1 MHDIKSIRNNPKKFD
16 QTLKDRNLKPVSEKV
31 LKLDA
36 EIRKFKTKLQEVQ
49 ENRNLKSRKIGLL
62 IKENKDPISLQ
73 NEVKELKNKLT
84 LLEENIRNAELDL
97 NKILMSLPNILDE
110 DVPIGFS
117 EDENKLVKKW
127 GKIKNFG
134 FIPQDHVKLGE
145 RNNEMDFKTGAKLS
159 GSRFVLM
166 RNDLALLERSL
177 ITFMLDTN
185 IKEFGHQEISPPYL
199 VNSAALTGTGQLPKF
214 SEDLFETNDGK
225 WLIPTSEVPL
235 TNIVSNEILKEQDLP
250 FNFVSYSPCFR
261 SEAGAAG
268 KDTRGMIRQHQFSK
282 VEMVS
287 IVNPKKS
294 NLELE
299 RMTKCAE
306 LILQKLELPY
316 RVIILCS
323 GDTGFSSKKTYDI
336 EVWLPGQN
344 DGKGEY
350 REISSCSNCG
360 DFQSRRMNSRF
371 REQETK
377 DIKFVHTLNGSCLAV
392 GRTMIALIENYQN
405 EDGSV
410 EVPKILQPYMHGKQ
424 KILLKT
430 LS

>member
-31 LKLDA
+31 LKLDS

>member
-84 LLEENIRNAELDL
+84 LLEENIRNSELDL

-371 REQETK
+371 REKETK

>member
-294 NLELE
+294 NLELD

-360 DFQSRRMNSRF
+360 DFQSRRMNARF
-371 REQETK
+371 REKETK

>member
-371 REQETK
+371 REKETK

>member
-49 ENRNLKSRKIGLL
+49 ENRNLKSKTIGLL

-185 IKEFGHQEISPPYL
+185 IKEFGHKEISPPYL

-371 REQETK
+371 REKETK
-377 DIKFVHTLNGSCLAV
+377 VIKFVHTLNGSCLAV

>member
-62 IKENKDPISLQ
+62 IKENKDPITLQ

-199 VNSAALTGTGQLPKF
+199 VNSTALTGTGQLPKF

-299 RMTKCAE
+299 RITKCAE

>member
-199 VNSAALTGTGQLPKF
+199 VNSTALTGTGQLPKF

>member
-49 ENRNLKSRKIGLL
+49 EHRNLKSRKIGLL

-84 LLEENIRNAELDL
+84 LLEENIRNSELDL
-97 NKILMSLPNILDE
+97 YKILMSLPNILDE

-127 GKIKNFG
+127 GKIKNFD

-287 IVNPKKS
+287 IVNPKES

-371 REQETK
+371 REKETK

>member
-360 DFQSRRMNSRF
+360 DFQSRRMNARF
-371 REQETK
+371 REKETK

>member
-49 ENRNLKSRKIGLL
+49 EHRNLKSRKIGLL

-371 REQETK
+371 REKETK

>member
-31 LKLDA
+31 LKLDS
-36 EIRKFKTKLQEVQ
+36 EIRKSKTKLQEVQ

-134 FIPQDHVKLGE
+134 FVPQDHVKLGE

-371 REQETK
+371 REKETK

>member
-127 GKIKNFG
+127 GKIKNFD

-371 REQETK
+371 REKETK

>member
-371 REQETK
+371 REKETK

-410 EVPKILQPYMHGKQ
+410 EIPKILQPYMHGKQ

>member
-49 ENRNLKSRKIGLL
+49 EHRNLKSRKIGLL
-62 IKENKDPISLQ
+62 IKENKDPISFQ

-177 ITFMLDTN
+177 ITFMLDIN

-199 VNSAALTGTGQLPKF
+199 VNSSALTGTGQLPKF

-294 NLELE
+294 NLELD

-371 REQETK
+371 REKDTK